1 MKKILFFVFVALM
14 GVACQSEDPHCLEQQ
29 NNYKEILELDDKIQ
43 EKVVLFDQNLGVDL
57 SEDKNYLE
65 MMAMKSQRDEKVRV
79 LLSYKMQNP
88 NCELGTDADLN
99 QELNELL

>member
-1 MKKILFFVFVALM
+1 MKNFLFYASIALLSLS
-14 GVACQSEDPHCLEQQ
+14 CQSEDPLCLEQQ
-29 NNYKEILELDDKIQ
+29 NSYKEILELDDKIQ
-43 EKVVLFDQNLGVDL
+43 QKVVLFDQNLGVDL

-65 MMAMKSQRDEKVRV
+65 MMTLKSQRDEKVRA
-79 LLSYKMQNP
+79 LLSYKTQNP